1 MLGFGK
7 DDVNRQLR
15 KSFVEDEDGAI
26 LPLTIIL
33 FLVMVGTLGLGVD
46 IMRHEMIRAE
56 MQDSLDRG
64 LLAAADLDQ
73 TLDPELTV
81 KEYFRTAKWAGS
93 AVTPTVQV
101 TEDTIRARRIAAQAD
116 GSFKTSFMKL
126 VGVSELGLAASAI
139 AQERRKNLEVSLV
152 LDISGT
158 MRWCENN
165 SSNCPDGNRI
175 EKLIP
180 AAQEFIDRLL
190 DGTNAEYTSISI
202 IPYAGQVNPGTHLF
216 NTVGGERTYEHYGSS
231 CTELET
237 IDFTYSGL
245 PAGGSYDQVPHF
257 HNWNIDNDWMSWGWC
272 PSDEVAITPMSNDAT
287 ELKAAIEN
295 LRTNL
300 HDGTGT
306 NNAMKWALALL
317 DPSSNTALQP
327 LIADEDFLVRPDE
340 FNASETL
347 KFIVLMTDGQITGQ
361 VRPTDPWE
369 EENATKELRKQGSD
383 AYETT
388 VSSGTAVSQFKAMC
402 DMARDNGVVVY
413 TIAYLAPS
421 KAQLQMKECAYKE
434 ATHFFNIQDL
444 DISDAF
450 NDIITTINKIK
461 LVR

>member
-1 MLGFGK
+1 MLQLGK
-7 DDVNRQLR
+7 DEQKCWRHT
-15 KSFVEDEDGAI
+15 SFAQDEDGAI

-33 FLVMVGTLGLGVD
+33 FLVLVGTLGLGVD

-93 AVTPTVQV
+93 AVTPTVRIN
-101 TEDTIRARRIAAQAD
+101 ENTIRSRRISAQAT

-126 VGVSELGLAASAI
+126 AGVSKLGLTASAV
-139 AQERRKNLEVSLV
+139 AQERRKNLEISLV

-180 AAQEFIDRLL
+180 AAQQFIDRLL
-190 DGTNAEYTSISI
+190 DDTNADYTSISI

-216 NTVGGERTYEHYGSS
+216 ETVGGVRSYEHYGNS
-231 CTELET
+231 CTELQT

-245 PAGGSYDQVPHF
+245 PARGSYDQVPHF
-257 HNWNIDNDWMSWGWC
+257 HNWNIDNTWMEWGWC
-272 PSDEVAITPMSNDAT
+272 PSDDVAITPMSNDAT
-287 ELKAAIEN
+287 ELKTAIEK
-295 LRTNL
+295 LRYNL

-317 DPSSNTALQP
+317 DPTSNTALQP
-327 LIADEDFLVRPDE
+327 LIEDEDFLDRPDA

-361 VRPTDPWE
+361 IRPTDPWN
-369 EENATKELRKQGSD
+369 EENATRELRRQGSD
-383 AYETT
+383 AYETAT
-388 VSSGTAVSQFKAMC
+388 GTGTAVKQFEAMC

-421 KAQLQMKECAYKE
+421 KAQLQMRECAYKQ
-434 ATHFFNIQDL
+434 ATHFYNIQDL
-444 DISDAF
+444 DVSYAF